1 MKINQINIK
10 NFKGFA
16 DRSFALNDHFTVFIG
31 DNAAGKTTVLDAL
44 SVALGGFFINL
55 GLGLNTRPIDE
66 KKEVRLTMVSGQ
78 SRPQL
83 PVTVEVRGQIDGA
96 VILWK
101 REIQKQKTTSKD
113 ARSISTLAHNLM
125 QANRRGE
132 RVVLPVLAYHGTGR
146 LWAEHE
152 KIGFL
157 KQNEGLLMAYA
168 NCLSPK
174 SSSKEFLAWFKTQED
189 SIAKFDQ
196 PLEKAHLAA
205 FKQTLLALIPDD
217 RWQDIA
223 FDRKQEELMGVFTDN
238 QGQKHK
244 LSYRQLS
251 DGFRMIIGLAA
262 DIAYRC
268 IQLNPHLGEQV
279 VKDTP
284 GIVLIDELDIYL
296 HPNWQK
302 RIVGDLKRVFPNI
315 QFVAT
320 THSPFIVQSLESDEL
335 INLDSEIS
343 TETKHPG
350 LQPIDMTLNQVATE
364 IMQVKD
370 LNSDN
375 FEDRFDQAK
384 MVFEQLQTNGQTI
397 TTEHYGSLKELID
410 GLVMADTE
418 DPVYKA
424 FLSVKNGNL

>member
-1 MKINQINIK
+1 MKIHQINIK
-10 NFKGFA
+10 NFKGFEG
-16 DRSFALNDHFTVFIG
+16 RSFELNDHFTVFIG
-31 DNAAGKTTVLDAL
+31 ENAAGKTTVLDAL
-44 SVALGGFFINL
+44 SVALGGFFIDL
-55 GLGLNTRPIDE
+55 GLNINTRPIDA
-66 KKEVRLTMVSGQ
+66 KKEVRLAFVNGQ

-83 PVTVEVRGQIDGA
+83 PVTVEVTGQVNGA
-96 VILWK
+96 NISWK
-101 REIQKQKTTSKD
+101 REIQKQKTTSRD
-113 ARSISTLAHNLM
+113 AKPISSIALDLM
-125 QANRRGE
+125 QASRRGE
-132 RVVLPVLAYHGTGR
+132 PAIFPVLAYHGTGR

-189 SIAKFDQ
+189 SINKFDQ

-223 FDRKQEELMGVFTDN
+223 FDRKQEELMGIFTDN

-268 IQLNPHLGEQV
+268 IQLNPHLGEHV
-279 VKDTP
+279 VRDTP

-296 HPNWQK
+296 HPNWQ
-302 RIVGDLKRVFPNI
+302 RHVVSDLKNAFPNI

-335 INLDSEIS
+335 INLDLNLDGLETDPTNYGIEDVSEIEMGVRDVVRS
-343 TETKHPG
+343 DAFLVRAEVATRYYQLIEEGKTSKTDKEVAN
-350 LQPIDMTLNQVATE
+350 LRQQLNQMDERFSNDATFVAHLRLE
-364 IMQVKD
+364 R
-370 LNSDN
+370 N
-375 FEDRFDQAK
+375 A
-384 MVFEQLQTNGQTI
+384 
-397 TTEHYGSLKELID
+397 
-410 GLVMADTE
+410 A
-418 DPVYKA
+418 
-424 FLSVKNGNL
+424 NL